1 MAAAPPANSG
11 DPQNAAGPENAASTH
26 SAADTHSAYGSRI
39 TAPNNRRPLTARA
52 GALALLLSTMW
63 AGNPVANKAGLD
75 DAGPMRLGW
84 LRFAL
89 GGVVVLIYAVVTRQS
104 FRVQRHEW
112 VPLALL
118 GTLFTVQLALMNI
131 GQDFSTAGHA
141 VVVTSTFPL
150 WTGVFAHFFVPG
162 DRMSRSRT
170 LGTLIAYSGIIA
182 VFYKGFAE
190 SSSDFLLGDLLLL
203 GSAVLL
209 GGRQVY
215 LSQLGQ
221 GIAQHKLLIS
231 QALFGVSA
239 FIIASLIFESDEAFV
254 VTTRLVVALLYTGV
268 LIAGLG
274 FIGQTWLLK
283 RYLPSRVTVI
293 SLSQPIF
300 GVLLSW
306 WILGESVGGEL
317 YLGAALVV
325 AGSALAQRRA
335 GGERPEIAATG

>member
-1 MAAAPPANSG
+1 MATTPPADSG
-11 DPQNAAGPENAASTH
+11 GPQNAAGTQNASGTQ
-26 SAADTHSAYGSRI
+26 SADSSRTAAPI
-39 TAPNNRRPLTARA
+39 TRQPLSARA
-52 GALALLLSTMW
+52 GALALLLSTLW

-84 LRFAL
+84 LRFAI
-89 GGVVVLIYAVVTRQS
+89 GGVVVLIYAVATRQS
-104 FRVQRHEW
+104 FRVLRHEW

-118 GTLFTVQLALMNI
+118 GTLFTVQLAFMNI

-170 LGTLIAYSGIIA
+170 LGTLVAYSGVIA
-182 VFYKGFAE
+182 VFYKGFAD
-190 SSSDFLLGDLLLL
+190 SSSDFLVGDLLLL

-231 QALFGVSA
+231 QGVFGVTA
-239 FIIASLIFESDEAFV
+239 FVIASLIFESDEAFV

-300 GVLLSW
+300 GVLFSW

-317 YLGAALVV
+317 YIGAALVV
-325 AGSALAQRRA
+325 VGSALAQRKV
-335 GGERPEIAATG
+335 GGQKPESIN

>member
-1 MAAAPPANSG
+1 MATTPPADSG
-11 DPQNAAGPENAASTH
+11 GPQNAAGTQNASGTQ
-26 SAADTHSAYGSRI
+26 SANSSRTAAPI
-39 TAPNNRRPLTARA
+39 TRQPLTARA
-52 GALALLLSTMW
+52 GALALLLSTLW

-84 LRFAL
+84 LRFAI
-89 GGVVVLIYAVVTRQS
+89 GGVVVLIYAVATRQS
-104 FRVQRHEW
+104 FRVLRHEW

-118 GTLFTVQLALMNI
+118 GTLFTVQLAFMNI

-170 LGTLIAYSGIIA
+170 LGTLVAYSGVIA
-182 VFYKGFAE
+182 VFYKGFAD
-190 SSSDFLLGDLLLL
+190 SSSDFLVGDLLLL

-231 QALFGVSA
+231 QGVFGVTA
-239 FIIASLIFESDEAFV
+239 FVIASLIFESDEAFV

-300 GVLLSW
+300 GVLFSW

-317 YLGAALVV
+317 YIGAVLVV
-325 AGSALAQRRA
+325 VGSALAQRKV
-335 GGERPEIAATG
+335 GGQKPESIN

>member
-1 MAAAPPANSG
+1 MATTPPVNPG
-11 DPQNAAGPENAASTH
+11 GPKSPMSPRNTDGTRSTT
-26 SAADTHSAYGSRI
+26 STGSSRFS
-39 TAPNNRRPLTARA
+39 TGPYARRPLTAWA

-63 AGNPVANKAGLD
+63 AGNPVATKAGLE

-84 LRFAL
+84 LRFAI
-89 GGVVVLIYAVVTRQS
+89 GGLVVLIYAVATRQS
-104 FRVQRHEW
+104 FRVQRREW

-118 GTLFTVQLALMNI
+118 GTLFTVQLAFMNI

-162 DRMSRSRT
+162 DRMSRPRT
-170 LGTLIAYSGIIA
+170 FGTLVAYTGVVA
-182 VFYKGFAE
+182 VFYRGFAD

-209 GGRQVY
+209 GGRQVF

-221 GIAQHKLLIS
+221 GIAQHKLLIA
-231 QALFGVSA
+231 QAIFGVTT
-239 FIIASLIFESDEAFV
+239 FVIASLIFESDEPFII
-254 VTTRLVVALLYTGV
+254 TTRLVVALFYTGV

-274 FIGQTWLLK
+274 FIGQTWLLR

-300 GVLLSW
+300 GVLFSW
-306 WILGESVGGEL
+306 WILGESIGGEL

-325 AGSALAQRRA
+325 VGSALAQRKTKHRN
-335 GGERPEIAATG
+335 

>member
-1 MAAAPPANSG
+1 MATTPPADSG
-11 DPQNAAGPENAASTH
+11 GPQNAAGTQNASGTQ
-26 SAADTHSAYGSRI
+26 SADSSRTAAPI
-39 TAPNNRRPLTARA
+39 TRQPLTARA
-52 GALALLLSTMW
+52 GALALLLSTLW

-84 LRFAL
+84 LRFAI
-89 GGVVVLIYAVVTRQS
+89 GGVVVLIYAVATRQS
-104 FRVQRHEW
+104 FRVLRHEW

-118 GTLFTVQLALMNI
+118 GTLFTVQLAFMNI

-170 LGTLIAYSGIIA
+170 LGTLVAYSGVIA
-182 VFYKGFAE
+182 VFYKGFAD
-190 SSSDFLLGDLLLL
+190 SSSDFLVGDLLLL

-231 QALFGVSA
+231 QGVFGVTA
-239 FIIASLIFESDEAFV
+239 FVIASLIFESDEAFV

-300 GVLLSW
+300 GVLFSW

-317 YLGAALVV
+317 YIGAALVMV
-325 AGSALAQRRA
+325 GSALAQRKV
-335 GGERPEIAATG
+335 GGQKPESIN

>member
-1 MAAAPPANSG
+1 MATTPPADSG
-11 DPQNAAGPENAASTH
+11 GPQNAAGTQSADSSRTAAP
-26 SAADTHSAYGSRI
+26 I
-39 TAPNNRRPLTARA
+39 TRQPLTARA
-52 GALALLLSTMW
+52 GALALLLSTLW

-84 LRFAL
+84 LRFAI
-89 GGVVVLIYAVVTRQS
+89 GGVVVLIYAVATRQS
-104 FRVQRHEW
+104 FRVLRHEW

-118 GTLFTVQLALMNI
+118 GTLFTVQLAFMNI

-170 LGTLIAYSGIIA
+170 LGTLVAYSGVIA
-182 VFYKGFAE
+182 VFYKGFAD
-190 SSSDFLLGDLLLL
+190 SSSDFLVGDLLLL

-231 QALFGVSA
+231 QAVFGVTA
-239 FIIASLIFESDEAFV
+239 FVIASLIFESDEAFV

-300 GVLLSW
+300 GVLFSW

-317 YLGAALVV
+317 YIGAALVV
-325 AGSALAQRRA
+325 VGSALAQRKV
-335 GGERPEIAATG
+335 GGQKPELIN

>member
-1 MAAAPPANSG
+1 MATTPPADSG
-11 DPQNAAGPENAASTH
+11 GPQNAADTQSADSSRTAAP
-26 SAADTHSAYGSRI
+26 I
-39 TAPNNRRPLTARA
+39 TRQPLTARA
-52 GALALLLSTMW
+52 GALALLLSTLW

-84 LRFAL
+84 LRFAI
-89 GGVVVLIYAVVTRQS
+89 GGVVVLIYAVATRQS
-104 FRVQRHEW
+104 FKVLRHEW

-118 GTLFTVQLALMNI
+118 GTLFTVQLAFMNI

-170 LGTLIAYSGIIA
+170 LGTLVAYSGVIA
-182 VFYKGFAE
+182 VFYKGFAD
-190 SSSDFLLGDLLLL
+190 SSSDFLVGDLLLL

-231 QALFGVSA
+231 QGVFGVTA
-239 FIIASLIFESDEAFV
+239 FVIASLIFESDEAFV

-300 GVLLSW
+300 GVLFSW

-317 YLGAALVV
+317 YIGAALVV
-325 AGSALAQRRA
+325 VGSALAQRKV
-335 GGERPEIAATG
+335 GGQKPELIN

>member
-1 MAAAPPANSG
+1 M
-11 DPQNAAGPENAASTH
+11 
-26 SAADTHSAYGSRI
+26 
-39 TAPNNRRPLTARA
+39 
-52 GALALLLSTMW
+52 
-63 AGNPVANKAGLD
+63 
-75 DAGPMRLGW
+75 
-84 LRFAL
+84 
-89 GGVVVLIYAVVTRQS
+89 
-104 FRVQRHEW
+104 
-112 VPLALL
+112 
-118 GTLFTVQLALMNI
+118 
-131 GQDFSTAGHA
+131 
-141 VVVTSTFPL
+141 VVTSTFPL

-170 LGTLIAYSGIIA
+170 FGTLVAYSGVIA
-182 VFYKGFAE
+182 VFYRGFAD

-221 GIAQHKLLIS
+221 GIAQHKLLIA
-231 QALFGVSA
+231 QGIFGVST
-239 FIIASLIFESDEAFV
+239 FVIASLIFESDEPFV
-254 VTTRLVVALLYTGV
+254 ITTRLVVALFYTGV
-268 LIAGLG
+268 LIAGLA
-274 FIGQTWLLK
+274 FIGQTWLLR

-335 GGERPEIAATG
+335 KRKN

>member
-1 MAAAPPANSG
+1 MATTPPADSG
-11 DPQNAAGPENAASTH
+11 GPQNAAGTQSADSSRTAAP
-26 SAADTHSAYGSRI
+26 I
-39 TAPNNRRPLTARA
+39 TRQPLTARA
-52 GALALLLSTMW
+52 GALALLLSTLW

-84 LRFAL
+84 LRFAI
-89 GGVVVLIYAVVTRQS
+89 GGVVVLIYAVATRQS
-104 FRVQRHEW
+104 FKVLRHEW

-118 GTLFTVQLALMNI
+118 GTLFTVQLAFMNI

-170 LGTLIAYSGIIA
+170 LGTLVAYSGVIA
-182 VFYKGFAE
+182 VFYKGFAD
-190 SSSDFLLGDLLLL
+190 SSSDFLVGDLLLL

-231 QALFGVSA
+231 QAVFGVTA
-239 FIIASLIFESDEAFV
+239 FVIASLIFESDEAFV
-254 VTTRLVVALLYTGV
+254 VTTRLVIALLYTGV

-300 GVLLSW
+300 GVLFSW

-317 YLGAALVV
+317 YIGAALVV
-325 AGSALAQRRA
+325 VGSALAQRKV
-335 GGERPEIAATG
+335 GGKKPELIN

>member
-1 MAAAPPANSG
+1 
-11 DPQNAAGPENAASTH
+11 
-26 SAADTHSAYGSRI
+26 
-39 TAPNNRRPLTARA
+39 
-52 GALALLLSTMW
+52 MW
-63 AGNPVANKAGLD
+63 AGNPVATKAGLE
-75 DAGPMRLGW
+75 DAGPLRLGW
-84 LRFAL
+84 LRFAI
-89 GGVVVLIYAVVTRQS
+89 GGLVVLIYAVATRQS
-104 FRVQRHEW
+104 FRVQRREW

-118 GTLFTVQLALMNI
+118 GTLFTVQLAFMNI

-162 DRMSRSRT
+162 DRMSRPRT
-170 LGTLIAYSGIIA
+170 FGTLVAYTGVVA
-182 VFYKGFAE
+182 VFYRGFAD

-209 GGRQVY
+209 GGRQVF

-221 GIAQHKLLIS
+221 GIAQHKLLIA
-231 QALFGVSA
+231 QAIFGVTT
-239 FIIASLIFESDEAFV
+239 FVIASLVFESDEPFII
-254 VTTRLVVALLYTGV
+254 TTRLVVALFYTGV

-300 GVLLSW
+300 GVLFSW
-306 WILGESVGGEL
+306 WILGESIGGEL

-325 AGSALAQRRA
+325 VGSALAQRKTKHRN
-335 GGERPEIAATG
+335 

>member
-1 MAAAPPANSG
+1 MATTPPADSG
-11 DPQNAAGPENAASTH
+11 GPQNAAGTQSADSSRTAAP
-26 SAADTHSAYGSRI
+26 I
-39 TAPNNRRPLTARA
+39 TRQPLTARA
-52 GALALLLSTMW
+52 GALALLLSTLW

-84 LRFAL
+84 LRFAI
-89 GGVVVLIYAVVTRQS
+89 GGVVVLIYAVATRQS
-104 FRVQRHEW
+104 FKVLRHEW

-118 GTLFTVQLALMNI
+118 GTLFTVQLAFMNI

-170 LGTLIAYSGIIA
+170 LGTLVAYSGVIA
-182 VFYKGFAE
+182 VFYKGFAD
-190 SSSDFLLGDLLLL
+190 SSSDFLVGDLLLL

-231 QALFGVSA
+231 QAVFGVTA
-239 FIIASLIFESDEAFV
+239 FVIASLIFESDEAFV

-300 GVLLSW
+300 GVLFSW

-317 YLGAALVV
+317 YIGAALVV
-325 AGSALAQRRA
+325 VGSALAQRKV
-335 GGERPEIAATG
+335 GGQKPELIN